1 MEKRDYYETLG
12 VSKGAGEGE
21 VKSAYRKMAMQFH
34 PDKNPGNDK
43 AEHRFKEISEAYQI
57 LKDPQKKAAYDQF
70 GHAAFKDG
78 GHGTARGGFDFS
90 GGSFSDVF
98 EDLFGDFTGR
108 SPGQQQSS
116 AQRGA
121 DLRYN
126 FEVTLEE
133 AFKGTEADI
142 EIPTTQTCGDCSGS
156 GAAAGSLPEVCSTCS
171 GHGKVRTQ
179 QGFFTVERTCP
190 SCQGVGHI
198 ISNPCGSCHGAGHVE
213 KEKSLSVKIPKGVEE
228 GTRIRLSGEGEAGFR
243 GGPSGDL
250 YIFVNLIQHELFQRD
265 GTTLYCQVPITM
277 TTATLGGEIEV
288 PTIDGKKAIV
298 KIKEG
303 AQSGSRIRLRQKGMP
318 KLQSSLVGDMVLE
331 TIVETPTNLSK
342 KQKGLLKEFE
352 GEAKESWSPQSAG
365 FFSKVKNIWEELT
378 D

>member
-1 MEKRDYYETLG
+1 MGIVVGREQRLG
-12 VSKGAGEGE
+12 
-21 VKSAYRKMAMQFH
+21 
-34 PDKNPGNDK
+34 P
-43 AEHRFKEISEAYQI
+43 
-57 LKDPQKKAAYDQF
+57 
-70 GHAAFKDG
+70 
-78 GHGTARGGFDFS
+78 
-90 GGSFSDVF
+90 
-98 EDLFGDFTGR
+98 
-108 SPGQQQSS
+108 
-116 AQRGA
+116 
-121 DLRYN
+121 
-126 FEVTLEE
+126 
-133 AFKGTEADI
+133 
-142 EIPTTQTCGDCSGS
+142 
-156 GAAAGSLPEVCSTCS
+156 
-171 GHGKVRTQ
+171 
-179 QGFFTVERTCP
+179 
-190 SCQGVGHI
+190 CQGVGHI